1 MTTTAGSRFRVPG
14 SRFLFR
20 VLVLLFLVA
29 PCWAQDVSVI
39 EPARPGLVAVPM
51 PALDGLEAAVA
62 DQIREQRQ
70 AFESQTKRARVTDRD
85 LASAYSALGRLCHA
99 YEFFDAAEASYA
111 NAVRLA
117 PRDATLPH
125 LLGYL
130 YQQTGRFEDALA
142 RYSDARRLKPTDPV
156 IRAYLADVYLRL
168 NRLADARALFQDL
181 IEVYPAVA
189 RAGLGEIALRD
200 GRFSEA
206 VQYLE
211 AALDRAPD
219 AASVHYSLGMA
230 YRGLGR
236 LDQARSHL
244 ARRATSRLRPAD
256 PIVDALA
263 TLLRGERAQMILG
276 RRAYEAGQ
284 FEEATAAF
292 RKAVE
297 ASPSSAEARA
307 GLGMALAQ
315 MGNAAP
321 AIEQLEAALRL
332 DAENVAARASLGM
345 VLSRSGRAEEAVAH
359 LRLAF
364 DRDPGGR
371 EVTRTLIRLLLVF
384 SRPDE
389 AIDVFSRAG
398 SMDAADEDTILAL
411 SIVLADRTR
420 YQDAIALLD
429 GAYREFPARVR
440 TATTLARLLAASP
453 DRSLRDGERALAL
466 ATRVYE
472 VERSATHGE
481 SVALALAELGRCRE
495 AATWMQRSIAEADRA
510 GDAGSVARLR
520 SEAPRYAADSC
531 RP

>member
-1 MTTTAGSRFRVPG
+1 
-14 SRFLFR
+14 
-20 VLVLLFLVA
+20 
-29 PCWAQDVSVI
+29 
-39 EPARPGLVAVPM
+39 M
-51 PALDGLEAAVA
+51 PSLDGLEAAVA

-70 AFESQTKRARVTDRD
+70 AFESQTKRARVTDGD

-111 NAVRLA
+111 NAVRLT

-142 RYSDARRLKPTDPV
+142 RYSDARRLQPTDPV

-189 RAGLGEIALRD
+189 RAGLGEIALRE

-206 VQYLE
+206 VQHLE

-244 ARRATSRLRPAD
+244 ARRGTSGLRPAD
-256 PIVDALA
+256 PVVDALA
-263 TLLRGERAQMILG
+263 ALLRGERAQMILG

-284 FEEATAAF
+284 FKEATAAF
-292 RKAVE
+292 RKALE
-297 ASPSSAEARA
+297 ASPSSAEARV

-315 MGNAAP
+315 MGNVAGAT
-321 AIEQLEAALRL
+321 EQLEAALRL
-332 DAENVAARASLGM
+332 DADHTTAHATLGLVLARA
-345 VLSRSGRAEEAVAH
+345 GR
-359 LRLAF
+359 
-364 DRDPGGR
+364 DRDAVEHLLAAFRR
-371 EVTRTLIRLLLVF
+371 EPSDEVSGVLIRLLLKL
-384 SRPDE
+384 SRGDE
-389 AIDVFSRAG
+389 ALEVLSRTR
-398 SMDAADEDTILAL
+398 SFTPDDEGTVLGLAIL
-411 SIVLADRTR
+411 LADRER
-420 YQDAIALLD
+420 YRDAIELLES
-429 GAYREFPARVR
+429 ASRELPDRVR